1 MSRDR
6 AEQAELDR
14 LMKEM
19 VIKEN
24 NDKWQGKI
32 DKANSDLENKISN
45 FEEIRNKKDQLSGLQ
60 KYENFVKWKNDMQNR
75 KDR

>member
-45 FEEIRNKKDQLSGLQ
+45 FEEIRNKKDQLSGL
-60 KYENFVKWKNDMQNR
+60 
-75 KDR
+75 

>member
-60 KYENFVKWKNDMQNR
+60 KYENFMKWKNDLQNR

>member
-6 AEQAELDR
+6 VEQAELDR

-60 KYENFVKWKNDMQNR
+60 KYENFVKWKNEMQNR

>member
-6 AEQAELDR
+6 SEQAELDR

-60 KYENFVKWKNDMQNR
+60 KYENFMKWKNDMQNR

>member
-1 MSRDR
+1 MSQDR

-14 LMKEM
+14 VMKEM

-32 DKANSDLENKISN
+32 DKANSDLENKI
-45 FEEIRNKKDQLSGLQ
+45 
-60 KYENFVKWKNDMQNR
+60 
-75 KDR
+75 